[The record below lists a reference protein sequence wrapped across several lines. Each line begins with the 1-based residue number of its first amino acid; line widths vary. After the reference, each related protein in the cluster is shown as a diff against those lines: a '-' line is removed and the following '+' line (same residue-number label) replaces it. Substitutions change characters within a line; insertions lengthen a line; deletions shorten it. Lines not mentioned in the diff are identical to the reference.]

1 MSSIYNSCDA
11 FHKAPFGAVRA
22 GQAVTFTLRVPA
34 EFGCTA
40 PRLVL
45 HRDGKAPAPFVL
57 HSAGG
62 ADGRD
67 LFTITLP
74 MPQPGLYF
82 YYFDL
87 YTGYRKLYRGALGEA
102 YVTTGTGEEYQLTVY
117 EAGFATPQAIKGGVM
132 YQIFPD
138 RFFEGRPKPMPF
150 ADRIYRENKSG

>member
-1 MSSIYNSCDA
+1 MSSIYNSCNT
-11 FHKAPFGAVRA
+11 FHKSPFGAVRA

-45 HRDGKAPAPFVL
+45 HRDGEAPAPFVL

-102 YVTTGTGEEYQLTVY
+102 YVLSL
-117 EAGFATPQAIKGGVM
+117 IH
-132 YQIFPD
+132 I
-138 RFFEGRPKPMPF
+138 
-150 ADRIYRENKSG
+150 